1 MKVPNERG
9 YFGSFGGRFVPET
22 LMYALEE
29 LEEEY
34 QKVKEDPSFWQGFE
48 YYLRE
53 FAGRPTP
60 LYFAKN
66 LTEYAGGAKIYIKRE
81 DLLHTGAHKIN
92 NTLGQALLAK
102 RMGKNRIIAETGA
115 GQHGVATATAC
126 ALLGLECVVYMGEED
141 AQRQRLNVFRMK
153 LLGAEVRVV
162 KSGSRTLKDAINE
175 ALRDW
180 VANVETTHYII
191 GSVVGP
197 HPFPMMV
204 RDFQSVIGK
213 EAKEQILEKEG
224 KLPKAVVACVGGG
237 SNAMGIFY
245 PFVEDKEVKL
255 VGVEAGGLGLETGK
269 HSASINAGQVG
280 VLHGMKSFFLQDE
293 EGQIL
298 TTHSISAGLDYPGV
312 GPEHAYLFE
321 SGRAEYVYATDQEA
335 LEGFKLLSRLEG
347 IIPALEPAHAVLKVV
362 EIAGKLSKE
371 DIVIFNL
378 SGRGDKDM
386 ETVMKH
392 LGYKDVAF
400 ANVPPSLRD
409 RLAKRLEDKI
419 KDQEVRAL
427 ALAYFLGE
435 DQGVVPMRVQSAF
448 LTTGLVHLLV
458 VSGGHLSLL
467 ALMLRFLA
475 PYRFGLW
482 LALLGVSFYALL
494 LVPSEPPV
502 LRAYLMILASILLL
516 LYGERPNLLGIL
528 FVSGGVILLLFP
540 EYVSSYSFWL
550 SFCATLY
557 ILLSLREPPRKD
569 VVFLSFWVSF
579 FAFLG
584 TMPILSLFSF
594 SAPFSILLTPLLSV
608 PFLTFTFYGFLDMLT
623 FFSLPAFPLE
633 VMGRFINASVMFFS
647 DFAPMLFFNFSL
659 WEADP

>member
-1 MKVPNERG
+1 MKVPNEKG

-22 LMYALEE
+22 LMHALEE

-34 QKVKEDPSFWQGFE
+34 QKVKEDPSFWQEFE

-213 EAKEQILEKEG
+213 EAKGQILEKEG

-245 PFVEDKEVKL
+245 PFVEDEGVRL
-255 VGVEAGGLGLETGK
+255 VGVEAGGLGLEKGK
-269 HSASINAGQVG
+269 HSASINAGRVG

-321 SGRAEYVYATDQEA
+321 IGRAEYVYATDQEA

-362 EIAGKLSKE
+362 EIASKLSR
-371 DIVIFNL
+371 DDVVIFNL

-392 LGYKDVAF
+392 LGG
-400 ANVPPSLRD
+400 
-409 RLAKRLEDKI
+409 
-419 KDQEVRAL
+419 EV
-427 ALAYFLGE
+427 
-435 DQGVVPMRVQSAF
+435 
-448 LTTGLVHLLV
+448 
-458 VSGGHLSLL
+458 
-467 ALMLRFLA
+467 
-475 PYRFGLW
+475 
-482 LALLGVSFYALL
+482 
-494 LVPSEPPV
+494 
-502 LRAYLMILASILLL
+502 
-516 LYGERPNLLGIL
+516 
-528 FVSGGVILLLFP
+528 
-540 EYVSSYSFWL
+540 
-550 SFCATLY
+550 
-557 ILLSLREPPRKD
+557 
-569 VVFLSFWVSF
+569 
-579 FAFLG
+579 
-584 TMPILSLFSF
+584 
-594 SAPFSILLTPLLSV
+594 
-608 PFLTFTFYGFLDMLT
+608 
-623 FFSLPAFPLE
+623 
-633 VMGRFINASVMFFS
+633 
-647 DFAPMLFFNFSL
+647 
-659 WEADP
+659 